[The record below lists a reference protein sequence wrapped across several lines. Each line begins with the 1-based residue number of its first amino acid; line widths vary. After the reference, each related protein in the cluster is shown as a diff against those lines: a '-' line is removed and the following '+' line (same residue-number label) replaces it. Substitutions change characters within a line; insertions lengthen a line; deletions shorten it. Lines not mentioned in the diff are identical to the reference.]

1 MIGELATRNH
11 KGNTLCNTFMKR
23 FKKEKIMSCSTGGCG
38 THDGTGFDVNSPEA
52 MAIQAKINNHPCYS
66 QEAHQHYARIHV
78 PVAPACNI
86 QCNYCNR
93 KYDCSNESRPGVT
106 SGRLSPEEAVK
117 KVLFVGGNIEQL
129 SVVGIAGPGD
139 ALANPKATFKTFKML
154 QEKAPDLKLCLS
166 TNGLRLPDYIDEIVK
181 YNVDHVTVT
190 INTVDESGEI
200 GSQIYP
206 WVNFGHKKIWGKEGA
221 KILLA
226 RQLEGIKMLTDRG
239 ILVKA
244 NSVLIPNVNDK
255 DLPNVAK
262 KLRELNVFL
271 HNIMPLLSAPEFGT
285 KFGLD
290 GVPSAT
296 DQELMAAQDACG
308 MDMKLMSHCRQCRA
322 DAVGLIGEDRG
333 GEFTKETFVNMTFT
347 QLEDV
352 YNIDNRAKKHTMIE
366 NWRVALSKA
375 NERIKI
381 EQATKEQ
388 LSSTG
393 ETKLVA
399 VTTAGEG
406 VINMHFGSA
415 SEFLIYEAGDKAIK
429 FLMHRK
435 VASAYCS
442 GPENCNGNNPIDEI
456 KQTLHDCDLLL
467 TEKIGDCPMSELQSI
482 NLIADESYAHAPTE
496 KAVFDAVQK
505 HFFAKNERVSAEGEW

>member
-1 MIGELATRNH
+1 
-11 KGNTLCNTFMKR
+11 
-23 FKKEKIMSCSTGGCG
+23 MSCACG
-38 THDGTGFDVNSPEA
+38 TSSSFNPNDPKALE
-52 MAIQAKINNHPCYS
+52 IQAKINNHPCYS
-66 QEAHQHYARIHV
+66 EGAHQHYARIHV

-106 SGRLSPEEAVK
+106 SGKLTPEEAVK
-117 KVLFVGGNIEQL
+117 KVLFVGAEIQQL

-139 ALANPKATFKTFKML
+139 ALANPDKTFTAFRLL

-166 TNGLRLPDYIDEIVK
+166 TNGLRLPEYINEIVK

-200 GSQIYP
+200 GAKIYP
-206 WVNFGHKKIWGKEGA
+206 WVHWDHHKIKGKEGA
-221 KILLA
+221 KLLLGK
-226 RQLEGIKMLTDRG
+226 QLEGIKMLTDRG

-244 NSVLIPNVNDK
+244 NSVLIPGVNDK

-262 KLRELNVFL
+262 KLKELGVFL

-285 KFGLD
+285 KFGLE

-296 DQELMAAQDACG
+296 DQEVMAAQEACG

-333 GEFTKETFVNMTFT
+333 EEFTKKTFANMDFDT
-347 QLEDV
+347 LEKK
-352 YNIDNRAKKHTMIE
+352 YNINARQEMHQKIE
-366 NWRVALSKA
+366 VWRKALEYA

-381 EQATKEQ
+381 EQASKEQ

-393 ETKLVA
+393 QTKLIA
-399 VTTAGEG
+399 VTTSGEG

-415 SEFLIYEAGDKAIK
+415 KEFLIYEAGDKAIK
-429 FLMHRK
+429 FVMHRK
-435 VASAYCS
+435 IESAYCS
-442 GPENCNGNNPIDEI
+442 GPENCHGNNPIEEI
-456 KQTLHDCDLLL
+456 KQTLKDCDILL
-467 TEKIGDCPMSELQSI
+467 TEKIGDCPMEELGSI
-482 NLIADESYAHAPTE
+482 GLICDDSYALQPIE
-496 KAVFDAVQK
+496 KSVYEATNK
-505 HFFAKNERVSAEGEW
+505 YFFQLVKEVG

>member
-1 MIGELATRNH
+1 
-11 KGNTLCNTFMKR
+11 
-23 FKKEKIMSCSTGGCG
+23 MSCSTGGCS
-38 THDGTGFDVNSPEA
+38 TSSDMGFDPNDAQALE
-52 MAIQAKINNHPCYS
+52 IQEKINNHPCYS
-66 QEAHQHYARIHV
+66 EGAHQHYARIHV
-78 PVAPACNI
+78 AVAPACNI

-106 SGRLSPEEAVK
+106 SGKLSPEEAVK
-117 KVLFVGGNIEQL
+117 KVLYIGGEIQQL

-139 ALANPKATFKTFKML
+139 ALANPKKTFDTFRML

-166 TNGLRLPDYIDEIVK
+166 TNGLRIIDYIDEIEK

-190 INTVDESGEI
+190 INTIDPTGEI

-206 WVNFGHKKIWGKEGA
+206 WVHWNHKKVWGAEGA
-221 KILLA
+221 KLLLEK
-226 RQLEGIKMLTDRG
+226 QLEGIKALTDRG

-244 NSVLIPNVNDK
+244 NSVLIPGVNDK

-262 KLRELNVFL
+262 KLKEMNVFL
-271 HNIMPLLSAPEFGT
+271 HNIMPLLSSPEFGT

-296 DQELMAAQDACG
+296 DQEQMAAQEACG
-308 MDMKLMSHCRQCRA
+308 MDMKLMKHCRQCRA

-333 GEFTKETFVNMTFT
+333 DEFGKEMFATLSFEE
-347 QLEDV
+347 LEKK
-352 YNIDNRAKKHTMIE
+352 YNISARAQKHEAIE
-366 NWRVALSKA
+366 NWRTQLEAA
-375 NERIKI
+375 NERIKL
-381 EQATKEQ
+381 ETASKLE

-406 VINMHFGSA
+406 MINMHFGSA
-415 SEFLIYEAGDKAIK
+415 QEFLVYEAGDKAIK
-429 FLMHRK
+429 FVMHRK
-435 VASAYCS
+435 LESSYCS
-442 GPENCNGNNPIDEI
+442 GPENCDGTNPIEEI
-456 KQTLHDCDLLL
+456 KYTLKDCDILL

-482 NLIADESYAHAPTE
+482 NLIADESYANMPVE
-496 KAVFDAVQK
+496 KSVFEAVKA
-505 HFFAKNERVSAEGEW
+505 HFYTSKKEHELG